1 MRKTLQVQLSLCTF
15 SSPGLR
21 GEDSIQIMEDGHKSC
36 HRKNS
41 RKYLEE
47 STRSIHK
54 GNEQC
59 SLKNNWQIW
68 NACSVRTHIPIPA
81 FREKWPQNWRSI
93 PQSCRFGSR
102 TTEQNSRKQ
111 NSNYLRWR
119 SRPAIPREIQM
130 HLQDP
135 LMVSALLPWFT
146 RIIRYLPSNSAY
158 APILRL
164 SQTILLATI

>member
-1 MRKTLQVQLSLCTF
+1 MKTSRISFGFINPLVLSLL
-15 SSPGLR
+15 P
-21 GEDSIQIMEDGHKSC
+21 
-36 HRKNS
+36 
-41 RKYLEE
+41 
-47 STRSIHK
+47 
-54 GNEQC
+54 
-59 SLKNNWQIW
+59 
-68 NACSVRTHIPIPA
+68 
-81 FREKWPQNWRSI
+81 
-93 PQSCRFGSR
+93 RFGSR

-158 APILRL
+158 APILLPDHSVGHNIVHFGCCQDPNIYSLCPIMKSPIL
-164 SQTILLATI
+164 STGFTTDAFGSSSPQRN